1 MSSIISFAPN
11 QLKYMYSYLYPMKQ
25 KDKIDMILEPLQAMI
40 QLSLLSVCPIGTKI
54 TIQENILYI
63 QHPSIIQPI
72 SRWYKSD
79 KKDDLL
85 FLFQVIRRFIK
96 WYNPYINK
104 NNNTIIPQNQI
115 LNTSPQI
122 QSQSQTPNTTPT
134 LSSIN
139 NKNVNNSNNNNKKD
153 RKNSFNSTPTQSPSP
168 LNLSS
173 PSNTLINNISNIT
186 LDDSEYNTNNNNQI
200 ENDRDNDRE
209 SILSIELYRLIIK
222 MSISGL
228 DNLLKTYGSTDNN
241 TIIQVIYMYKNL
253 LQTND
258 NIDVD
263 KIFSE
268 NGEKSINMD
277 EIFVNIIKLYDTNLL
292 NLVYNTLIIVNKEV
306 DENNIVNFIDGFNLL
321 MSKNN
326 KLIQCWIKVNL
337 VF

>member
-1 MSSIISFAPN
+1 
-11 QLKYMYSYLYPMKQ
+11 MKQ